1 MLGDGTFTA
10 AEEGIRVT
18 REDVNTVKGE
28 SDDKHFRP
36 VRHDGLLF
44 GSGRHHDASGS

>member
-28 SDDKHFRP
+28 IDDKHFRL
-36 VRHDGLLF
+36 VEHDRLVF
-44 GSGRHHDASGS
+44 GSGWSHDASGT